1 MATAQ
6 RDIPNQLDTWQI
18 LVSRRLTYVLVCT
31 YNARP
36 RLPLCGVAMRLE
48 SSKRPLEFTID
59 IITDTTHRE
68 CVRPVKKTVILSDPL
83 T

>member
-6 RDIPNQLDTWQI
+6 RDIPHQLDTWQI
-18 LVSRRLTYVLVCT
+18 LVSRRLTYIYMYLYIKCT
-31 YNARP
+31 A

-48 SSKRPLEFTID
+48 GSKRPLEFTLD

-68 CVRPVKKTVILSDPL
+68 CV
-83 T
+83 